1 MTQLSIAGNRE
12 HVSEPIS
19 LPRGDTKAIEAWI
32 HDLQAAEILAVKFTV
47 RNEAAVAVVELTS
60 DAHSAQ
66 FDYSTDY
73 KIDITLNAVD
83 TVGLPLAA
91 YKYGIEITDNSNRI
105 YTPFTGIF
113 SLIADV
119 VYDDSASAAYLSRT
133 TLDEYEDAMD
143 SALACVNGTRTTAAA
158 SSGASAVVVTAPGI
172 FLVTDDIV
180 VALDDGTREK
190 HAIDTIVSYTLN
202 LDGTT
207 LGDDVAQGNVVMK
220 VG

>member
-1 MTQLSIAGNRE
+1 MTQLTIAGKRE

-143 SALACVNGTRTTAAA
+143 SALACVNGT
-158 SSGASAVVVTAPGI
+158 SAVVVTAPGI